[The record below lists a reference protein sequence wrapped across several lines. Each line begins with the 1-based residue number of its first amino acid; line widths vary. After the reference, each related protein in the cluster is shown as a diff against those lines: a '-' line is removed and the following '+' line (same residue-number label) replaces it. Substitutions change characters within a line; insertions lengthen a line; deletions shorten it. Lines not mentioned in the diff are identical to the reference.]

1 MSSTTAAD
9 VYRAH
14 TGHSLLSP
22 DLLIP
27 SAGCNSCLIYVS
39 FFFYLCDFYS
49 SPFSVFRFGF
59 YLSVRLCSSE
69 LLIFVISDFVFSP
82 FYVMSRS
89 LNRIY
94 VPNWD
99 LRTKLC
105 CV

>member
-39 FFFYLCDFYS
+39 FFFICAISIRLPFL
-49 SPFSVFRFGF
+49 FSVLVSISQSVCVVLNLS
-59 YLSVRLCSSE
+59 YL
-69 LLIFVISDFVFSP
+69 
-82 FYVMSRS
+82 
-89 LNRIY
+89 
-94 VPNWD
+94 
-99 LRTKLC
+99 
-105 CV
+105 